1 MDGGSVKGP
10 VIDASGET
18 IRFNIFVDG
27 IIVRGMASREFLQT
41 KYGAGPEPDSWLT
54 AYTANMREIA
64 GIVAARYRADFTSPV
79 LLHTDA

>member
-1 MDGGSVKGP
+1 MDGGSVEGP
-10 VIDASGET
+10 MLDTSGET

-27 IIVRGMASREFLQT
+27 IVVKGVASREFLQT
-41 KYGAGPEPDSWLT
+41 KYGAGPDPDTWLT

-64 GIVAARYRADFTSPV
+64 SIVAERYRAEFTSPV